1 METLIIMENAITSET
16 AQIIISIIPI
26 VGIAIGGIVIFFYIL
41 WHHHEVKLRIKN
53 GTYRTYNFDLRAFSL
68 LTGLLLTGIGLIL
81 TILFVC
87 IEGFSYILLGGLIPF
102 AVGVCLLLFYKI
114 NPSFKVKDDK
124 LSEK

>member
-1 METLIIMENAITSET
+1 MENSITSAT

-26 VGIAIGGIVIFFYIL
+26 VGIGIGGIVIFFYIL

-53 GTYRTYNFDLRAFSL
+53 GTYKTYYFDMQAFSL

-81 TILFVC
+81 TILFLC

-102 AVGVCLLLFYKI
+102 VIGVSLLLFYKL